1 MKETKNSTKIIIALL
16 IIIILLLTGFIIFFA
31 EEVLEERR
39 SFKTIYKNEII
50 TNNQNNNNNANNNSS
65 TNDNYISREDALRI
79 ALENV
84 STNKENT
91 YDIDIELDY
100 KYGKTVYEV
109 SFNYQQYEFEY
120 YIDAENGSII
130 KSFRERD

>member
-1 MKETKNSTKIIIALL
+1 MEKKKNSTKIIIVLL
-16 IIIILLLTGFIIFFA
+16 IVIILLLIGFIIFFA

-39 SFKTIYKNEII
+39 NNRAIYNDQTI
-50 TNNQNNNNNANNNSS
+50 TNNQNNNNNTNNNTS
-65 TNDNYISREDALRI
+65 TNNNYISRDEALEI
-79 ALENV
+79 ALENIP
-84 STNKENT
+84 TNKENT

-100 KYGKTVYEV
+100 KYGKTVYEI